1 MKLIL
6 GLSQSKVSY
15 FDPIT
20 KMHFHLQNS
29 VQEVPKNANTKGLKK
44 AVKCKTLFII
54 EGSFDNKKDK
64 EEASKTKKLEK
75 KEVKVNT
82 KEKKS
87 PKSRATKKEQPKKE
101 QPKKEQSKKEV
112 KKEPVKKEEDKKTS
126 NEKQETKEKPKGDKK

>member
-44 AVKCKTLFII
+44 AVKYKTLFII

-87 PKSRATKKEQPKKE
+87 PKSRATKKEQ
-101 QPKKEQSKKEV
+101 SKKEV
-112 KKEPVKKEEDKKTS
+112 KKEPVKKEEDKKIS